1 MGIAMDYNKE
11 RLISII
17 IIVVSVILSAAATV
31 YVLFIRD
38 YGDVEKQEV
47 MPEIV
52 GYDVRD
58 VEGCYSRFFTLN
70 IVEERYSDYPDG
82 VILSQSITAGE
93 KYKSGDTVVDIVV
106 SVGEKPAETTV
117 VTTAPPE
124 TEPVV
129 TEPPLET
136 GLWVDSPVMA
146 FETPAG
152 GEACEIK
159 TNGIDREDEEMRAAL
174 DELYKILIKRCGDAG
189 FLYIDLETG
198 ASVEYNADEK
208 FSAASIIKAP
218 YVRAVLGQE
227 SDLSRTFEMTEE
239 MLNSPSELVNGEPV
253 GTEFTTEELA
263 QAAISKSDNTA
274 FKMLYN
280 YIGYDCFNELSGALN
295 VPAQMTDDNYW
306 FRLTARQT
314 GVYFKDMYYFNE
326 EHQNGSLMKQYLDDS
341 ENNDLFA
348 EELSEYTVCEKYGY
362 LPQEEFYTLGDA
374 AIVYA
379 DKPYILIGYVR
390 GTGTQ
395 LNTKLF
401 RDTARCADNIHK
413 LLHENE

>member
-1 MGIAMDYNKE
+1 MDYDKE

-17 IIVVSVILSAAATV
+17 IIVVSLILSAAATV

-38 YGDVEKQEV
+38 YGDEEKSEV

-52 GYDVRD
+52 GYDIRD

-82 VILSQSITAGE
+82 VILSQSIVSGE

-106 SVGEKPAETTV
+106 SAGEKPAETAV

-136 GLWVDSPVMA
+136 GLLVDSPVMA
-146 FETPAG
+146 FETSAG
-152 GEACEIK
+152 GEACEVK
-159 TNGIDREDEEMRAAL
+159 TNGIDREDEEMSAAL
-174 DELYKILIKRCGDAG
+174 DELYNVLIKRCGDAG

-227 SDLSRTFEMTEE
+227 SDLSRSFEMTEE

-253 GTEFTTEELA
+253 GTEFTTKELA
-263 QAAISKSDNTA
+263 QAAISESDNTA

-295 VPAQMTDDNYW
+295 VPVQMTDDNYW

-314 GVYFKDMYYFNE
+314 GVYFKDIYYFNE
-326 EHQNGSLMKQYLDDS
+326 EHQNGALMKQYLDES

-379 DKPYILIGYVR
+379 EKPYILIGYVR

-395 LNTKLF
+395 LNTQFF
-401 RDTARCADNIHK
+401 RDTARCADNIHT
-413 LLHENE
+413 LLHEN